1 MNSQQTFST
10 HARKSNV
17 NSTFGNY
24 PEIQSGNPDISERK
38 TEGAVEEELRVRLK
52 KMEARNA
59 KLERVVEK
67 QTKKLAEVLA
77 TNSKFLSII
86 AHDLRTPLSSI
97 IGVLE
102 ILKISFDDYNKT
114 EIEKYLN
121 LASSSA
127 FGSLYL
133 LDNLLAW
140 AISQNKEKHFKP
152 VSINLE
158 RLVSDEYESMETT
171 ANQKLISLYL
181 SISPDIYVTA
191 DKQMVKTILRNL
203 ISNAIKYTHIGGEI
217 NVNASENG
225 KLVEISVQ
233 DNGIGMSKK
242 AQKELFGSD
251 ELNSTKGTDNETG
264 TGLGL
269 LLCREFIELHGGK
282 LRIESSHRKG
292 ARFIF
297 DLLAS

>member
-1 MNSQQTFST
+1 MHAKNSDVTSP
-10 HARKSNV
+10 
-17 NSTFGNY
+17 FGKN
-24 PEIQSGNPDISERK
+24 PGFHSGNPDNSERK
-38 TEGAVEEELRVRLK
+38 TERVVEKEFWVRLK
-52 KMEARNA
+52 EMEARNA

-67 QTKKLAEVLA
+67 QTQKLSEVLA

-86 AHDLRTPLSSI
+86 AHDLRSPFSSI

-102 ILKISFDDYNKT
+102 ILKKSFGDYNKT

-158 RLVSDEYESMETT
+158 GLVSGELESMKTA
-171 ANQKLISLYL
+171 ANQKQISLYL
-181 SISPDIYVTA
+181 SIAPDIYVTA
-191 DKQMVKTILRNL
+191 DIQMVRTILRNL
-203 ISNAIKYTHIGGEI
+203 ISNAIKYTRKGGEI
-217 NVNASENG
+217 KVNAREEG
-225 KLVEISVQ
+225 ALVEITVQ
-233 DNGIGMSKK
+233 DNGIGMSKR

-251 ELNSTKGTDNETG
+251 ELHSTKGTDNEMG

-269 LLCREFIELHGGK
+269 LLCREYVDKHNGTIRVESEEGKGSTFIVNLPIS
-282 LRIESSHRKG
+282 L
-292 ARFIF
+292 
-297 DLLAS
+297 